1 MFRLGRMGK
10 MVIAAQVGMK
20 LFKMARA
27 AKARRDEK
35 RMMGI
40 APHRFSEADKAGI
53 HKA

>member
-10 MVIAAQVGMK
+10 IVIAAQVGMK

-35 RMMGI
+35 KLMDI
-40 APHRFSEADKAGI
+40 APHRFSEADRAGI
-53 HKA
+53 HKP

>member
-20 LFKMARA
+20 LFRMARA
-27 AKARRDEK
+27 AKAKRDERK
-35 RMMGI
+35 MMDI

-53 HKA
+53 HKR

>member
-1 MFRLGRMGK
+1 MFRMGRIGK
-10 MVIAAQVGMK
+10 LVIAAQVGMK
-20 LFKMARA
+20 LFQMAKA

-40 APHRFSEADKAGI
+40 APHRFDNADKAGI